1 MLVALSSIRFRLTLW
16 FMVALALLMFAVSVV
31 VYFGLQRALF
41 TNVDTTLREAA
52 RRALS
57 EAENKPTAELS
68 QQDQLRR
75 IALLS
80 VAPTRLLSLKGE
92 VLQNDP
98 TFPAID
104 VLLQDLAAANAG
116 DARLET
122 VDVGA
127 DSYRLYTAPVKAKE
141 NGARIAVVQVA
152 QSLERE
158 NATLADL
165 RRLFAV
171 LFPAALLLAALGGL
185 FLASRALSPMERVR
199 RNVEGI
205 VAGRVDQPD
214 LSQRVGR
221 NLAGDEIGRLAQ
233 TFDGLL
239 ERAQQAMSRERQ
251 FTADASHELRSPL
264 TVLKGEL
271 SVALSRERTA
281 EEYRDTL
288 AQLEASVDE
297 MSLLVEDLLTL
308 ARNNS
313 TQASMA
319 QMYERI
325 DLAKLVSQVCE
336 RLQVIADS
344 KEIRL
349 ALPQLE
355 TPVIVLGNKL
365 KLQRVITNLLDNA
378 LRYTPEGGQVWA
390 RAFVDG
396 TAARIEI
403 EDTGIGIPP
412 EHLLRVFDRFYR
424 TDAARAR
431 ESGGT
436 GLGLAIA
443 QAIVR
448 SHGGE
453 ISVTSQIGQ
462 GTCFKV
468 RLNAVGL

>member
-1 MLVALSSIRFRLTLW
+1 MLAALSSIRFRLTLW

-31 VYFGLQRALF
+31 VYFGLQRTLIE
-41 TNVDTTLREAA
+41 NVDATLREAA
-52 RRALS
+52 RRALT
-57 EAENKPTAELS
+57 EAESQPSTARS

-80 VAPTRLLSLKGE
+80 AAPTRLLSFKGE
-92 VLQNDP
+92 VLTSDP

-104 VLLQDLAAANAG
+104 VALQNLTAATTGN
-116 DARLET
+116 ARLET
-122 VDVGA
+122 IAVGT
-127 DSYRLYTAPVKAKE
+127 SEYRLYTAPVKAKE
-141 NGARIAVVQVA
+141 SGVRIAVVQVA

-158 NATLADL
+158 NTTLADL

-171 LFPAALLLAALGGL
+171 LFPIALLAAALGGL
-185 FLASRALSPMERVR
+185 FLASRALAPMERVR

-214 LSQRVGR
+214 LTQRVGR
-221 NLAGDEIGRLAQ
+221 NVAGDEIGRLAN

-239 ERAQQAMSRERQ
+239 ERVQQAMSRERQ

-308 ARNNS
+308 ARTNS
-313 TQASMA
+313 SRASAA
-319 QMYERI
+319 QVYERI
-325 DLAKLVSQVCE
+325 DLVKLVSQVCE

-344 KEIRL
+344 KEMQL
-349 ALPQLE
+349 TLPE
-355 TPVIVLGNKL
+355 SSTPVVVLGNKL

-396 TAARIEI
+396 AVAHIEI

-431 ESGGT
+431 ENGGT

-448 SHGGE
+448 SHSGE
-453 ISVTSQIGQ
+453 IGVTSQVGK

-468 RLNAVGL
+468 TLPMRG